1 MTNLIFSKKKATNYF
16 ISALSI
22 FFVFIFSSCE
32 KDPQLGEVLEIVE
45 TMPQFPGGEEELLKF
60 LYGNIIYPE
69 EAKTN
74 NTQGLVVISF
84 IVEIDGKI
92 STVEI
97 LRDIGDGCGTEV
109 KRVIE
114 LMPDWMPGLQDG
126 EPVRVAYK
134 LPVRF
139 KLE

>member
-1 MTNLIFSKKKATNYF
+1 
-16 ISALSI
+16 
-22 FFVFIFSSCE
+22 
-32 KDPQLGEVLEIVE
+32 
-45 TMPQFPGGEEELLKF
+45 LKF

-97 LRDIGDGCGTEV
+97 LRDIGDG
-109 KRVIE
+109 
-114 LMPDWMPGLQDG
+114 W
-126 EPVRVAYK
+126 
-134 LPVRF
+134 
-139 KLE
+139 